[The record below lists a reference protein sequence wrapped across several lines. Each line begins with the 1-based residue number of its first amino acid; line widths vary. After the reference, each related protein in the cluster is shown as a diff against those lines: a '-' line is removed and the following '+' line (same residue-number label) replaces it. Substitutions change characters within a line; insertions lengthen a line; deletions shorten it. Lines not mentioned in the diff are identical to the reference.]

1 MRTEFRN
8 KITAGMD
15 TMFRHKSAR
24 VSWVSGLLLV
34 LVVLVGLSGRLKGEG
49 LMEMVVL
56 MMLIMGVLLGAASLT
71 GLRKYK
77 SKSMVVAALAGIIIN
92 GILIYFFAADFTS
105 KPVQARGKKAAVPVA
120 TPAK

>member
-49 LMEMVVL
+49 MVVL